1 MLALNSNSQISG
13 RCLLC
18 RTDPRVKSVSV
29 LLAVITIIALP
40 AENYLK
46 FIPIS
51 FWLLVMIILGHKSS
65 YYYAK
70 RLIQVYPM
78 ILFITIMLPFSKS
91 YAGQETQIL
100 YSLGTLNIYRSG
112 IMTFIDLNI
121 RSVLI
126 FMSSLILISETSLR
140 SFLRM
145 LAVLRIPKW
154 IEAVIIYMQR
164 FLHLITLEFNRIHL
178 ALTARAF
185 NMNLW
190 AKMKTAAKIS
200 GVYLGRLID
209 RSERSHI
216 AMISRGFSGEI
227 YTRFRLDWQKSDT
240 FILSVNTV
248 YFITI
253 LSIWTV

>member
-1 MLALNSNSQISG
+1 
-13 RCLLC
+13 
-18 RTDPRVKSVSV
+18 
-29 LLAVITIIALP
+29 
-40 AENYLK
+40 
-46 FIPIS
+46 
-51 FWLLVMIILGHKSS
+51 
-65 YYYAK
+65 
-70 RLIQVYPM
+70 M

-164 FLHLITLEFNRIHL
+164 FLHLIMLEFNRIHL